1 MPVGYSIY
9 RQTGSA
15 IHTSIDPRVKMAW
28 LGTVFLLALMFN
40 DPIALAVLLVALF
53 VTAASAR
60 LRLSD
65 LRPYLLMSLWLT
77 VLSAL
82 IWPTYIQTGHPLGRV
97 WFVNVTSD
105 GLLFGLAMGFRIS
118 IMIIAASIWMMVTAP
133 QLVAAGLLKLGL
145 PDKAGIA
152 LASAIRFIPFMNAER
167 TTIMEAQRAR
177 GADLASGGPIRRVS
191 RSVPALVP
199 LFARAFVTTQNLS
212 VAMDARGLGA
222 SPHRSSALVLRLGR
236 SDRIIVLAALA
247 AVVMGALC
255 RAAGYGVLL
264 RSYL

>member
-1 MPVGYSIY
+1 MPVGYSVY

-15 IHTSIDPRVKMAW
+15 IHTRIDPRIKMVW
-28 LGTVFLLALMFN
+28 LATMFLLALLFN
-40 DPIALAVLLVALF
+40 DPFALGALLAALF
-53 VTAASAR
+53 ITAAAAR

-65 LRPYLLMSLWLT
+65 LRPYLLLSLWLT
-77 VLSAL
+77 LLSVL
-82 IWPTYIQTGHPLGRV
+82 IWPTYITTGQPLGHV

-118 IMIIAASIWMMVTAP
+118 IMIVAASMWMMVTAP

-145 PDKAGIA
+145 PAKAGIA
-152 LASAIRFIPFMNAER
+152 LASSIRFIPFMNAER

-191 RSVPALVP
+191 RSVPALIP
-199 LFARAFVTTQNLS
+199 LFSRAFVTAQNLA

-222 SPHRSSALVLRLGR
+222 IPHRTSALVLRFSR
-236 SDRIIVLAALA
+236 ADRLLAVAALVA
-247 AVVMGALC
+247 LVIGVVC
-255 RAAGYGVLL
+255 RLDGYGVLL